1 MLSGLCCRSGCSKWL
16 YFFDARRGVS
26 YAPRAVSKIS
36 SKIERQRCIGILSTT
51 KAYRRV
57 PVYAGPRLEY
67 ITSTSGRFFSTNRS
81 GNTEGP
87 NDDEGRQPRQGAG
100 REGSDNEYSTHQSL
114 PATVIV
120 PEVWPH
126 LPLLAV
132 NRNPVF
138 PRFIKL
144 IEVSEM
150 LRNYF
155 C

>member
-16 YFFDARRGVS
+16 YSYGVWRGVS
-26 YAPRAVSKIS
+26 YTSRAVSRIS
-36 SKIERQRCIGILSTT
+36 IKNERRRCIGILSTT
-51 KAYRRV
+51 KAYRCI
-57 PVYAGPRLEY
+57 PVHAGLRSEY
-67 ITSTSGRFFSTNRS
+67 STTTSGRFFSTNRS

-87 NDDEGRQPRQGAG
+87 GDDEGRQPRQGTG

-126 LPLLAV
+126 LPLIAV

-144 IEVSEM
+144 IEVS
-150 LRNYF
+150 
-155 C
+155 

>member
-16 YFFDARRGVS
+16 YSYDVWRGVS
-26 YAPRAVSKIS
+26 YASRAVSKIS
-36 SKIERQRCIGILSTT
+36 IKNERRRFIGILSTT
-51 KAYRRV
+51 KAYKCI

-67 ITSTSGRFFSTNRS
+67 ITTCGRFFSTNRS
-81 GNTEGP
+81 GNTEGSG
-87 NDDEGRQPRQGAG
+87 DDEGRQPRQGAG
-100 REGSDNEYSTHQSL
+100 REGSENEYSTHQSL

-144 IEVSEM
+144 IEVS
-150 LRNYF
+150 
-155 C
+155 

>member
-1 MLSGLCCRSGCSKWL
+1 
-16 YFFDARRGVS
+16 VS
-26 YAPRAVSKIS
+26 YASRAVSKIS
-36 SKIERQRCIGILSTT
+36 IKNERRRYIGILSTT
-51 KAYRRV
+51 KAYKRI
-57 PVYAGPRLEY
+57 PVYAVPRLGY
-67 ITSTSGRFFSTNRS
+67 ITATSGRFFSTNRS

-87 NDDEGRQPRQGAG
+87 GDDEGRQPRQGAG

-114 PATVIV
+114 PATVVV

-126 LPLLAV
+126 LPLIAV

-150 LRNYF
+150 LTND
-155 C
+155 CC